1 LFRRLFFANIG
12 FYTVF
17 NYNNYTMRRA
27 VLLLFAFLCM
37 PGQVLAVK
45 GYAVADDSFD
55 YPDHIVE
62 IDLNSGDFQSFGQ
75 IADPYIGIEGM
86 AISNNNIIYGADDN
100 TKTLVQIDIS
110 NARALP
116 VANVKQNFGFANLQE
131 SHDYGMTFACDGSL
145 YLVVKSNQSL
155 YRVNPQTGK
164 ASLIGVTGH
173 NFTSLAS
180 WDNRLYA
187 VASGDFNLYEI
198 NPQTADANLIGPLGD
213 LGGGVELY
221 GSGMSF
227 DADGQLW
234 MVINLRLSDP
244 LNPLQSR
251 IFKVDHQ
258 SGHADYIAD
267 TLVGVESLAIANGQG
282 CSRGTPLMEQVP
294 ALSLFNLWL
303 LAMVMIPFGLFSVR
317 KNA

>member
-1 LFRRLFFANIG
+1 
-12 FYTVF
+12 
-17 NYNNYTMRRA
+17 MCRA
-27 VLLLFAFLCM
+27 VLIFLSILLV
-37 PGQVLAVK
+37 PSQVLAVTA
-45 GYAVADDSFD
+45 YAVADDSFD

-62 IDLNSGDFQSFGQ
+62 IDLETGSFNSFGR
-75 IADPYIGIEGM
+75 IADPYIGIEGL
-86 AISNNNIIYGADDN
+86 ALSANDVIYGADDN

-110 NARALP
+110 NSRALP
-116 VANVKQNFGFANLQE
+116 VANVNQNFGFGNVQE
-131 SHDYGMTFACDGSL
+131 NHDYGMTFACDGRL
-145 YLVVKSNQSL
+145 FLVVKSDQGL
-155 YRVNPQTGK
+155 YEVNPETGR
-164 ASLIGVTGH
+164 ATLIGQTGH

-198 NPQTADANLIGPLGD
+198 NPATAEADLVGPLGD

-244 LNPLQSR
+244 LNPYMSR
-251 IFKVDHQ
+251 IFKVN
-258 SGHADYIAD
+258 SETGEADYISD

-282 CSRGTPLMEQVP
+282 CARGTPVVQPVP
-294 ALSLFNLWL
+294 ALNLASLWL
-303 LAMVMIPFGLFSVR
+303 LILSILPLGFLAIRRIS
-317 KNA
+317 